1 MTTRTN
7 RVALVTGA
15 AGGLGSQVA
24 TLFAKQGLSIALVDV
39 KENGLQRVIS
49 EIGDVSGR
57 LITLPADLTSVER
70 CEGVVANTISQLG
83 RVDVL
88 VNAAAI
94 FERCELENMTPEYF
108 DRTFHVNARAP
119 FFLTRAA
126 MADMAKRTWG
136 RVVNIT
142 SVGVYRGGMR
152 MTSAPYEA
160 SKGATAVF
168 TKMYANH
175 GATSGILVNTVC
187 PGMMATPMLLESTS
201 DEVLDEIAQV
211 TPLKR
216 MADAI
221 EVARMIVWI
230 CGDENT
236 YATGAT
242 FDING
247 GWVMP

>member
-1 MTTRTN
+1 MTSRTN

-24 TLFAKQGLSIALVDV
+24 TLFAKQGLSVALVDV
-39 KENGLQRVIS
+39 KENGLKRVIS
-49 EIGDVSGR
+49 EIDNVSGT
-57 LITLPADLTSVER
+57 LIALPADLTSVEK
-70 CEGVVANTISQLG
+70 CEGVVAAAISQLG

-94 FERCELENMTPEYF
+94 FERCELEDMTPEFF
-108 DRTFHVNARAP
+108 DRTFHINARAP

-126 MADMAKRTWG
+126 MANMANRKWG

-160 SKGATAVF
+160 TKGATAVF

-175 GATSGILVNTVC
+175 GAPNGILVNTVC
-187 PGMMATPMLLESTS
+187 PGMMATPMLLETTS
-201 DEVLDEIAQV
+201 DKVLDEIAQV

>member
-1 MTTRTN
+1 MTSETD
-7 RVALVTGA
+7 RVAIVTGA
-15 AGGLGSQVA
+15 AGGLGSNVA
-24 TLFAKQGLSIALVDV
+24 TLFANLGINVALVDI
-39 KENGLQRVIS
+39 KEDALLNVIS
-49 EIGDVSGR
+49 DIGNVPSN
-57 LITLPADLTSVER
+57 LIALPADLSDVSQ
-70 CEGVVANTISQLG
+70 CEKVVANTISQLG
-83 RVDVL
+83 RVDIL

-94 FERCELENMTPEYF
+94 FERHELEDMTPDLF
-108 DRTFHVNARAP
+108 DRTFHINARAP
-119 FFLTRAA
+119 FFLTRAS
-126 MADMAKRTWG
+126 MLDMAKRKWG

-160 SKGATAVF
+160 SKGAISVF

-175 GATSGILVNTVC
+175 GALDGILVNTVC
-187 PGMMATPMLLESTS
+187 PGMMATPMLLETTS
-201 DEVLDEIAQV
+201 KEILDEIALD

-216 MADAI
+216 MADPI

-230 CGDENT
+230 CSDENT
-236 YATGAT
+236 YSTGAT